1 MAIFF
6 ESEMGRA
13 SLYISTVSPMPN
25 RTHNEYVVTG
35 RTVNGPIVLRAGDR
49 YELDIMFF
57 GVIWC
62 HFVSFLVLFGT
73 FLVFYVIFGTF
84 SYL

>member
-49 YELDIMFF
+49 YEGRRMRE
-57 GVIWC
+57 
-62 HFVSFLVLFGT
+62 
-73 FLVFYVIFGTF
+73 
-84 SYL
+84 